1 MLLSGKAN
9 LKGLDNLYAHTKMKR
24 FIFLFSLFLINIS
37 LITNGQEKKDTTS
50 ILHAFRKGKVEG
62 HFRFFYMSTNNDEPL
77 TDYYGLAFGGSLKY
91 QTGSFKGFQFGI
103 GGSYAFNLSSSDL
116 TIPDPTTKI
125 MNRYEIGLFDQTNPS
140 NKKDLQRLE
149 DLYIK
154 YNFRKSFVKYGR
166 QSITTPFI
174 NPQDGRMNPTVVEG
188 SWIEINELKKTKIE
202 IGWLSHISP
211 RSTVKWYSGA
221 SSIGVYPSGVA
232 INGIKSDY
240 KDHLDSKGIAIAG
253 VTYSL
258 NEQIKLRMWDH
269 WVENIFNTAF
279 LQADGEFSIQGNRKI
294 IAGAQYIH
302 QRAVND
308 GGNADLAKTYFDPS
322 HKVNI
327 YGVRA
332 GLEFKKGTIRF
343 NYSRI
348 TNEGRFLFPR
358 EWGREPLFTFL
369 PRERNEGLGDV
380 NAISVNFFKSYFRQK
395 LKAEISA
402 GYYELPD
409 VKDTRLNKYGLPSYY
424 QFNLDLKY
432 SFSHFLDGLS
442 VELLYLYKMRNG
454 NIYEDLR
461 YVIHK
466 TDMQQFNIVINYNF

>member
-1 MLLSGKAN
+1 
-9 LKGLDNLYAHTKMKR
+9 MKR
-24 FIFLFSLFLINIS
+24 FNLLFTLFLINVT

-50 ILHAFRKGKVEG
+50 ILNAFRKGKIEG
-62 HFRFFYMSTNNDEPL
+62 HFRSFYMSTNNDEPL
-77 TDYYGLAFGGSLKY
+77 TDYYALAFGGGLKY

-103 GGSYAFNLSSSDL
+103 GGSFAFNLSSSDL
-116 TIPDPTTKI
+116 TIPDPTTRI
-125 MNRYEIGLFDQTNPS
+125 MNRYEIGLFDQTNPT

-149 DLYIK
+149 DLYAK
-154 YNFRKSFVKYGR
+154 YNFRKSSVKYGK
-166 QSITTPFI
+166 QNIKTPFI
-174 NPQDGRMNPTVVEG
+174 NPQDGRMNSTVVQG
-188 SWIEINELKKTKIE
+188 AWIEVNELKKTKIE

-211 RSTVKWYSGA
+211 RSSVKWYDGA
-221 SSIGVYPSGVA
+221 SSIGIYPSGVA

-240 KDHLDSKGIAIAG
+240 KDQLDSKGIAIAG

-279 LQADGEFSIQGNRKI
+279 LQVDGEFSMEGNRKI

-302 QRAVND
+302 QQAVSD
-308 GGNADLAKTYFDPS
+308 GGNADPAKTYFDPS
-322 HKVNI
+322 QKVNI

-332 GLEFKKGTIRF
+332 GLELKEATIRL

-432 SFSHFLDGLS
+432 SFSNFLDGLS
-442 VELLYLYKMRNG
+442 AELLYLYKMRNG

-466 TDMQQFNIVINYNF
+466 TEMQQINIIINYNF

>member
-1 MLLSGKAN
+1 
-9 LKGLDNLYAHTKMKR
+9 MKR
-24 FIFLFSLFLINIS
+24 FNLLFTLFLINVT

-50 ILHAFRKGKVEG
+50 ILNAFRKGKIEG
-62 HFRFFYMSTNNDEPL
+62 HFRSFFMSTNNDEPL
-77 TDYYGLAFGGSLKY
+77 TDYYALAFGGGLKY
-91 QTGSFKGFQFGI
+91 QTESFKGFQFGI
-103 GGSYAFNLSSSDL
+103 GGSFAFNLTSSDL
-116 TIPDPTTKI
+116 TIPDPTTRI
-125 MNRYEIGLFDQTNPS
+125 MNRYEIGLFDQTNPT

-149 DLYIK
+149 DLYAK
-154 YNFRKSFVKYGR
+154 YNFRKSSVKYGK
-166 QSITTPFI
+166 QNIKTPFI
-174 NPQDGRMNPTVVEG
+174 NPQDGRMNSTVVQG
-188 SWIEINELKKTKIE
+188 AWIEVNELKKTKIE

-211 RSTVKWYSGA
+211 RSTVKWYDGA
-221 SSIGVYPSGVA
+221 SSIGIYPSGVA

-240 KDHLDSKGIAIAG
+240 KDQLDSKGIAIAG

-269 WVENIFNTAF
+269 WVENIFNTVF
-279 LQADGEFSIQGNRKI
+279 LQVDGEFSMEGNRKI

-302 QRAVND
+302 QQAVSD
-308 GGNADLAKTYFDPS
+308 GGNADPAKTYFDPS
-322 HKVNI
+322 QKVNI

-332 GLEFKKGTIRF
+332 GLELKEATIRL

-432 SFSHFLDGLS
+432 SFSNFLDGLS
-442 VELLYLYKMRNG
+442 AELLYLYKMRNG

-466 TDMQQFNIVINYNF
+466 TEMQQINIIINYNF

>member
-1 MLLSGKAN
+1 
-9 LKGLDNLYAHTKMKR
+9 MKR
-24 FIFLFSLFLINIS
+24 FNLLFTLFLINVT
-37 LITNGQEKKDTTS
+37 LITNGQEKKDTTP
-50 ILHAFRKGKVEG
+50 ILNAFRKGKIEG
-62 HFRFFYMSTNNDEPL
+62 HFRSFYMRTNNDEPL
-77 TDYYGLAFGGSLKY
+77 TDYYALAFGGGLKY

-103 GGSYAFNLSSSDL
+103 GGSFAFNLTSSDL
-116 TIPDPTTKI
+116 TIPDPTTRI

-149 DLYIK
+149 DLYAK
-154 YNFRKSFVKYGR
+154 YNFRKSSVKYGK
-166 QSITTPFI
+166 QNIKTPFI
-174 NPQDGRMNPTVVEG
+174 NPQDGRMNSTVVQG
-188 SWIEINELKKTKIE
+188 AWIEVNELKKTKIE

-211 RSTVKWYSGA
+211 RSTVKWYDGA
-221 SSIGVYPSGVA
+221 SSIGIYPSGVA

-240 KDHLDSKGIAIAG
+240 KDQLDSKGIAIAG

-279 LQADGEFSIQGNRKI
+279 LQVDGEFSMEGNRKI

-302 QRAVND
+302 QQAVSD
-308 GGNADLAKTYFDPS
+308 GGNADPAKTYFDPS
-322 HKVNI
+322 QKVNI

-332 GLEFKKGTIRF
+332 GLELKEATIRL

-432 SFSHFLDGLS
+432 SFSNFLDGLS
-442 VELLYLYKMRNG
+442 AELLYLYKMRNG

-466 TDMQQFNIVINYNF
+466 TEMQQINIIINYNF

>member
-1 MLLSGKAN
+1 MKQFNLLF
-9 LKGLDNLYAHTKMKR
+9 T
-24 FIFLFSLFLINIS
+24 LFLINVT

-50 ILHAFRKGKVEG
+50 ILHAFRKGKIQG
-62 HFRFFYMSTNNDEPL
+62 HFRSFYMSTNNDKPL
-77 TDYYGLAFGGSLKY
+77 TDYYALAFGGGLKY

-103 GGSYAFNLSSSDL
+103 GGSFAFNLSSSDL
-116 TIPDPTTKI
+116 TIPDPTTRI
-125 MNRYEIGLFDQTNPS
+125 MNRYEIGLFDQTNS
-140 NKKDLQRLE
+140 TNKKDLQRLE
-149 DLYIK
+149 YLYVK
-154 YNFRKSFVKYGR
+154 YNFRKSSVKYGK
-166 QSITTPFI
+166 QNIKTPFI
-174 NPQDGRMNPTVVEG
+174 NPQDGRMNSTVVQG
-188 SWIEINELKKTKIE
+188 AWIEVNELKKTKIE

-211 RSTVKWYSGA
+211 RSTVKWYDGA
-221 SSIGVYPSGVA
+221 SSIGIYPSGVA

-240 KDHLDSKGIAIAG
+240 KDQLDSKGIAIAG

-269 WVENIFNTAF
+269 WVQNIFNTAF
-279 LQADGEFSIQGNRKI
+279 LQADGEFSIGGNRKI

-302 QRAVND
+302 QQAVSE
-308 GGNADLAKTYFDPS
+308 GGNVDPARTYFDPS
-322 HKVNI
+322 QKANI

-332 GLEFKKGTIRF
+332 GLEFKKATIRF

-395 LKAEISA
+395 LNAEISA

-432 SFSHFLDGLS
+432 SFSNFLDGLS
-442 VELLYLYKMRNG
+442 AELLYLYKMRNG

-466 TDMQQFNIVINYNF
+466 TEMQQINIIINYNF